1 MKKTNEF
8 IVGVVFLFAML
19 VLGYFT
25 IMRGDLFEK
34 KDYYAI
40 SVIFADVESL
50 SIGNKVLV
58 NGVESG
64 TVNSIELMTDARVLV
79 ELKMYRRFTM
89 YENYRIVLKNQT
101 AIGGRI
107 IVIYPGESA
116 REGALYGAVDTMKN
130 LHGMTIGDPLAKMSE
145 ILDENKDDLRNS
157 IKNLREF
164 SEKINRGDGTIAR
177 LVNEDTLHR
186 DTGKLVNELRDT
198 IEDAREQ
205 APVTSFIRAALTAF

>member
-1 MKKTNEF
+1 MKRVNEF
-8 IVGVVFLFAML
+8 IVGVVFIVAMS

-25 IMRGDLFEK
+25 IIRGEFFSNKE
-34 KDYYAI
+34 YYEI
-40 SVIFADVESL
+40 TVIFPDVESL

-64 TVNSIELMTDARVLV
+64 TVESIELMSDAKVIV
-79 ELKMYRRFTM
+79 GIKMFRRFAL

-107 IVIYPGESA
+107 IVIYPGEYR
-116 REGALYGAVDTMKN
+116 REGILYETINHYKN
-130 LHGMTIGDPLAKMSE
+130 LHGITIGDPLSKISE
-145 ILDENKDDLRNS
+145 IIDENRGDLRDA
-157 IKNLREF
+157 IVNLREF
-164 SEKINRGDGTIAR
+164 SEKINKGEGTIAK
-177 LVNEDTLHR
+177 LVNEDKIHK
-186 DTGKLVNELRDT
+186 DTGKLIEELRDT